1 MLKIRHN
8 AGFFSCCNIV
18 LLTVIG
24 YFNKE
29 EKLPIDIDCS
39 QTFNKY
45 KKDEDKNTDVT
56 DHFFSYNEEIEIN
69 FNKPI
74 VITTENREDQFS
86 NYKLLNISDIH
97 PFIRKYFSPSPEI
110 INIKTDLLKKYNV
123 DMNRCISVY
132 YRGTDKLRE
141 TQLGDFNKY
150 YDKIASLK
158 NDDSQIM
165 IQTDTKPFLDY
176 MKSKYPDCICFD
188 ENKVSNKIYGI
199 HNENTNNVNYNDIK
213 YLFATFLIMAES
225 KHLVMSSGN
234 CSLWMT
240 YYRGHVDNIYQCLH
254 NSFLQ

>member
-1 MLKIRHN
+1 MLKIRHD

-18 LLTVIG
+18 LLNIID

-29 EKLPIDIDCS
+29 QKLPSDIDCS
-39 QTFNKY
+39 FTFNKY
-45 KKDEDKNTDVT
+45 KRTEDNGKDVT
-56 DHFFSYNEEIEIN
+56 NHFFSYNEDITIK
-69 FNKPI
+69 FNNSI
-74 VITTENREDQFS
+74 CITPEKREDQFS
-86 NYKLLNISDIH
+86 NYTLLNINEIH

-110 INIKTDLLKKYNV
+110 VNIKSDLLKKYNV
-123 DMNRCISVY
+123 DCNNCIAVY
-132 YRGTDKLRE
+132 YRGTDKQIE
-141 TQLGDFNKY
+141 TPLGDFNKY
-150 YDKIASLK
+150 YEKIESLK
-158 NDDSQIM
+158 NDDSQIV

-188 ENKVSNKIYGI
+188 ENKVSNKKYGI

-213 YLFATFLIMAES
+213 YLFATFLIMSEC
-225 KHLVMSSGN
+225 KHLVISSGN